1 MVVALVHFRRVVS
14 GQKAIT
20 AYSPALVPCPARI
33 RQRRRGLGLL
43 STLNA
48 MRISIRRPA
57 LAGIVLVSNVLSAC
71 AVVLPMAPQPAPLTD
86 TGAVVTEPAAP
97 ATGWADILGPVSA
110 PDNWQVEPC
119 VNEVLLCV
127 WANGEPIGTVER
139 FSYPVSEV
147 NLPTGETPAAGA
159 EREFLQ
165 AWVADHYAA
174 IERDR
179 KTADPALTF
188 TGDPPQEIAVGSLPG
203 LRYGYTVTHPNG
215 ALFDR
220 GIGYVATDGDR
231 VHVFV
236 TGVISGDPTGSF
248 ADEAAMDV
256 FEPHLDSIIQGLR
269 L

>member
-1 MVVALVHFRRVVS
+1 MSISRR
-14 GQKAIT
+14 
-20 AYSPALVPCPARI
+20 L
-33 RQRRRGLGLL
+33 
-43 STLNA
+43 
-48 MRISIRRPA
+48 PA
-57 LAGIVLVSNVLSAC
+57 LAGIGLVSNVLIAC
-71 AVVLPMAPQPAPLTD
+71 AGVLPMAPQPAPLSE
-86 TGAVVTEPAAP
+86 TGAVVTELAAT
-97 ATGWADILGPVSA
+97 ATGWADILGPVPA

-127 WANGEPIGTVER
+127 EANGELIGTVER
-139 FSYPVSEV
+139 FSYPVGEV
-147 NLPTGETPAAGA
+147 ALPTGETLTAGA
-159 EREFLQ
+159 EREFLR
-165 AWVADHYAA
+165 AWVADHYGS

-188 TGDPPQEIAVGSLPG
+188 TSEPPQAIDVGSLPG

-220 GIGYVATDGDR
+220 GIGYVATDGNQ

-248 ADEAAMDV
+248 SDQAAVEA
-256 FEPHLDSIIQGLR
+256 FEPHLNTIIQGLR